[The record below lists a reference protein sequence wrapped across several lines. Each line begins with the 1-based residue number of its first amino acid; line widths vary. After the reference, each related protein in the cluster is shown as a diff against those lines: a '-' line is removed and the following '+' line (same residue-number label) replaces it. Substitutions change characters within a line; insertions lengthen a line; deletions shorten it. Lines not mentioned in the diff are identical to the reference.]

1 MTYEEPQDAEQL
13 KQRYLTRVNQL
24 FFDIKNWLK
33 DTDLHVEQQETQ
45 IAEVLTGDYLAPT
58 LSISTNQEKLA
69 KMVPIGACII
79 EAEGRVDVEGGFRI
93 EHLSYLVNGG
103 PRLSA
108 GRKMFEDVDSDGWYW
123 VENKRNARA
132 AAVNQSSFIKL
143 FKQASHYEFQST

>member
-79 EAEGRVDVEGGFRI
+79 EAEGRVDVEGWLGI
-93 EHLSYLVNGG
+93 EHIAFLVNGG

-108 GRKMFEDVDSDGWYW
+108 GRKMFPDVDTNGWYW
-123 VENKRNARA
+123 LENNLSSKAHLM
-132 AAVNQSSFIKL
+132 NQGAF
-143 FKQASHYEFQST
+143 FNVFTQATDYAF